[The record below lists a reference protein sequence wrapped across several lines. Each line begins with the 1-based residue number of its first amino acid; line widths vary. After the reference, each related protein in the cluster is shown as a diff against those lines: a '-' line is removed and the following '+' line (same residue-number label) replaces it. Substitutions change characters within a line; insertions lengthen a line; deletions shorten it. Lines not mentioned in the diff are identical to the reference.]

1 MVIIEIAGHLGADP
15 ETRFTPQGQKVT
27 TFRVATTIK
36 RGQKE
41 KTLWWRITCWGD
53 RFDKKLQYLKKGSP
67 VIVVGEI
74 GIPEIY
80 QDREG
85 NQQISLDVTAEMIQ
99 FSPFGMGKGDRNQ
112 DASSQRA
119 QDADPDMQAL
129 QGSGARAQKSSSNQM
144 QTTSSFSDDEIPF

>member
-15 ETRFTPQGQKVT
+15 ETRFTPNGQKVT

-53 RFDKKLQYLKKGSP
+53 RFDRKLQYLKKGSP
-67 VIVVGEI
+67 VVVVGEI

-85 NQQISLDVTAEMIQ
+85 NQQISLDVTAEMIN
-99 FSPFGMGKGDRNQ
+99 FSPFGAKNEKSQ
-112 DASSQRA
+112 DAS
-119 QDADPDMQAL
+119 
-129 QGSGARAQKSSSNQM
+129 GSSSEEADFTHTSSSSANRM
-144 QTTSSFSDDEIPF
+144 QKGSANNPQPVSSFSDDEIPF